1 MMREPRIG
9 VEWRG
14 CYSVWMNSAARHP
27 DRRSLAELVEE
38 LRDEAGEVA
47 RDLTGIPAQETVHG
61 EAAQTLEEYGVA
73 LSQIAAGF
81 DDPKAIAT
89 QALALAKPLR
99 PIGPG
104 ADPLR
109 DLLRPRRT

>member
-1 MMREPRIG
+1 MP
-9 VEWRG
+9 
-14 CYSVWMNSAARHP
+14 SLSRHP
-27 DRRSLAELVEE
+27 DRRSAEELVEE
-38 LRDEAGEVA
+38 LREEAEDLA
-47 RDLTGIPAQETVHG
+47 RDLKGIPAQETVHG
-61 EAAQTLEEYGVA
+61 EAAQTIEEYGAA
-73 LSQIAAGF
+73 LSQIAAGI